1 MAPNRT
7 AISFMLG
14 PSDAIVFVG
23 CTPPPVRYFSF
34 DVDIIVRQDN
44 PGCVNPSPVLSCV
57 QLFIHLPCTL
67 SSITLLIA
75 LF

>member
-1 MAPNRT
+1 
-7 AISFMLG
+7 
-14 PSDAIVFVG
+14 
-23 CTPPPVRYFSF
+23 
-34 DVDIIVRQDN
+34 VDIIVRQDN